1 MPEFAS
7 LMAFAAVAL
16 GLVLTPGPNMMYL
29 TSRSI
34 CQGKRAGFISLAG
47 VAVGFFFYMLC
58 AAFGITALVFAVP
71 YAYDA
76 LRLCGV
82 AYLLYLAW
90 QAIKPGGRPIF
101 AVRDLPADSGRK
113 LFLMGFLTSLANPKV
128 AILYL
133 SPAAAVYHPR
143 TRQRAQSVVNI
154 RLYPVIISVAV
165 NGMIILL
172 AGQVALF
179 LGRRP
184 GWQQFQRWLMATVLA
199 GMAVKIAFEARK

>member
-1 MPEFAS
+1 
-7 LMAFAAVAL
+7 
-16 GLVLTPGPNMMYL
+16 
-29 TSRSI
+29 
-34 CQGKRAGFISLAG
+34 
-47 VAVGFFFYMLC
+47 MLC

-113 LFLMGFLTSLANPKV
+113 LFLMGFLTSGEPQSCHPV
-128 AILYL
+128 
-133 SPAAAVYHPR
+133 SVPAAAVYHPR
-143 TRQRAQSVVNI
+143 LGSVLSQSLILGCTRVM
-154 RLYPVIISVAV
+154 ISVAV

-179 LGRRP
+179 LVGGR
-184 GWQQFQRWLMATVLA
+184 A
-199 GMAVKIAFEARK
+199 GNNFNAG